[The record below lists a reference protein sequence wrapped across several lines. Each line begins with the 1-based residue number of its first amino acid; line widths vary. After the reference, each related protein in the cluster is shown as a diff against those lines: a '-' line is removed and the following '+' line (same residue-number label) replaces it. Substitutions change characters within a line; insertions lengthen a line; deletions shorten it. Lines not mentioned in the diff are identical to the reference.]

1 MNEDLD
7 ENFEGNKNQEKVDY
21 DPTKIDVKSM
31 QIKDL
36 PFSLFKFLKKLIS
49 IDDEVSPKKTIGSII
64 SEIEFKGSSIW
75 ILICSIVVAS
85 IGLNNNSNAVIIG
98 AMLISPLMGP
108 IRGIG
113 LSLATN
119 DFKILIRSLINF
131 GVMVGVSLLASYIFF
146 LITPLKAET
155 SELLLRTKPY
165 VFDILIAFFGGLAGI
180 IAAATSTKNAGL
192 TVIPGVA
199 IATALMPPLCT
210 VGYGMAVGNWE
221 YFVGAFYLFSLNSVF
236 ICLSTFLIIRLLKFP
251 KVEFVNP
258 KTEKKVKLYVIVVLL
273 LIVIPSILKFSDI
286 IKESIFNQNANEF
299 VDKTILIDN
308 QLELVKNEFVY
319 YDDSSLITLHVGG
332 TYVDESTKKQ
342 WRNQMQNYDLSNV
355 KLKIVNLSSKELDE
369 AALLNKLLEN
379 NNQKFNS
386 ISEERDLYK
395 NKLQNIAQS
404 SENMIDLN
412 RRINAHFNS
421 LNHFAFGETY
431 EYVGL
436 DKDTIFTFFF
446 NWDST
451 VMLLNLEQQNKALDE
466 FINKELKFLYADDS
480 LDVRLIKY

>member
-7 ENFEGNKNQEKVDY
+7 KMFDGNNNQEKVDY

-31 QIKDL
+31 QLKDL
-36 PFSLFKFLKKLIS
+36 PFSVFKFLKKLIS
-49 IDDEVSPKKTIGSII
+49 IDNEVSPKKTIGSII

-75 ILICSIVVAS
+75 ILICSIVIAS
-85 IGLNNNSNAVIIG
+85 IGLNNNSTAVIIG

-113 LSLATN
+113 LALATN
-119 DFKILIRSLINF
+119 DFKILIKSLINF
-131 GVMVGVSLLASYIFF
+131 GVMVGVSLLASYLFF

-180 IAAATSTKNAGL
+180 IAAATSSKNAGL

-221 YFVGAFYLFSLNSVF
+221 YFAGAFYLFSLNSVF
-236 ICLSTFLIIRLLKFP
+236 ICVATFLIIRFLKFP
-251 KVEFVNP
+251 KVEFINP
-258 KTEKKVKLYVIVVLL
+258 KTERKVKLYVIVVLL
-273 LIVIPSILKFSDI
+273 LIVIPSVLKFSDI

-299 VDKTILIDN
+299 VDRTILIDN
-308 QLELVKNEFVY
+308 QLELVKKEFVY
-319 YDDSSLITLHVGG
+319 FDDSSLITLHVGG
-332 TYVDESTKKQ
+332 FYVDEPTKKQ

-404 SENMIDLN
+404 SQTMDNLN
-412 RRINAHFNS
+412 RRINAHFPA

-431 EYVGL
+431 EYIGP

-446 NWDST
+446 NWDTT
-451 VMLLNLEQQNKALDE
+451 VLFSNLALQNSALDK
-466 FINKELKFLYADDS
+466 FVKKEIQLLKAKDS
-480 LDVRLIKY
+480 LKVRLIKY